1 MEIFPSGGGSY
12 RIASHLLG
20 PKFGLVSGSAQ
31 VVDYVLTIAP
41 LLLGNMATDSWLPH
55 RFRNLSSRL
64 VREDGVVCL
73 TLLVVASGIVIQRQ
87 YDWVSVQRQK
97 LDKVF
102 ELPKERLSVAKV
114 TSPDPAQ
121 STAIFLTTD
130 HWGPTMHTLLW
141 VHRIFRERFRN
152 WVFVSAVEVQ
162 ASALSAPE
170 TVPDCSD
177 RPGNFRASRIR
188 DNGYGRASLLGC
200 ASCSPA
206 NKPTKR

>member
-12 RIASHLLG
+12 RIASQLLG

-130 HWGPTMHTLLW
+130 HWGPTIHTLLW
-141 VHRIFRERFRN
+141 VHRIFHERFRN